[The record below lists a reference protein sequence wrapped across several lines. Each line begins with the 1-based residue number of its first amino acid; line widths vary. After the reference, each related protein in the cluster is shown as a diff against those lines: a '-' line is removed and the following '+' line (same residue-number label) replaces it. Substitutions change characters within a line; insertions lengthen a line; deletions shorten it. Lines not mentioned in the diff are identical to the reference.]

1 MMHRRKFVGALAC
14 GLAISRSHAEAQT
27 IPKMSRVGF
36 LLGATGESVLSLFHA
51 LKEGLREL
59 GYVEGRNIAFVQRYG
74 DGKMERLP
82 DLAAELVRLKVDVI
96 VTGTNLHVAAARH
109 ATATIPIV
117 MVFAADPVSAGFVVS
132 LARPGG
138 NITGLSADA
147 SPDLWAKYLGMLR
160 EVVPKLSRVGVLGQ
174 VSSQVGFG
182 ELEAAS
188 QNLSVA
194 LEVADLRRPEDI
206 DGAFATMIN
215 KRVEALL
222 VVVGPLTYLLRK
234 EIADAALEHRLPAM
248 TNARQFAQA
257 GLLMGYGPDLD
268 DLYRRAAIWVDKILK
283 GVMPADLPV
292 EQPTKF
298 ELVINLKTAKALGLD
313 VPFHFQQLA
322 NEVIE

>member
-27 IPKMSRVGF
+27 VPKMSRVGF

-132 LARPGG
+132 LARPWG

-188 QNLSVA
+188 RNLSVA

-222 VVVGPLTYLLRK
+222 VVVGPLTYLLRQ

-257 GLLMGYGPDLD
+257 GLLMSYGPDLD
-268 DLYRRAAIWVDKILK
+268 DLYRRAAIWVDKILN

>member
-27 IPKMSRVGF
+27 VPKMSRVGF

-160 EVVPKLSRVGVLGQ
+160 EVVPQLSRVGVLGQ

-188 QNLSVA
+188 RNLSVA

-222 VVVGPLTYLLRK
+222 VVVGPLTYLLRQ

-257 GLLMGYGPDLD
+257 GLLMSYGPDLD
-268 DLYRRAAIWVDKILK
+268 DLYRRAAIWVDKILN

-322 NEVIE
+322 KR